1 LFLSSHTSL
10 FRLPHSLDRI
20 LPASTE
26 VKTLLSIG
34 IYTCACLDL
43 KKIEGAMTNQEIA
56 KILTHI
62 SQILEIQGENPFKI
76 RAYTKASQTISSL
89 TYPVASLDE
98 TGKIGELPGIGEG
111 IAKKI
116 AELLQTGKLQY
127 YEDLKKSEFAPLTD
141 FLDIPGVGPK
151 HARLVYDELGIN
163 TVSALHKAAEEGK
176 LRDLPGLGEKAEK
189 NILQAIQQVQKYKER
204 FPLAFIY
211 PRAQAI
217 LEHLKEIKEI
227 QQITLAG
234 SLRRMRETIAD
245 VDILAASDQ
254 ADKVMESFVHLPMA
268 AKVVAQGHTK
278 SSITTKDGF
287 QVDLRVVP
295 MDSFGAACHYFTG
308 SKAHNIRIRS
318 LGIERGLKI
327 NEYAVFKNEKRIA
340 GKTELEIFKSVKL
353 PYIAPELRED
363 QGEIEAAQRGSL
375 PSLVEIKHIL
385 GDLHVHTNWSDGNN
399 TIEELAQAARRRGY
413 RYVAICDH
421 SASLGIAHGL
431 KRERLEKQIE
441 EIEKVNRKLKGCKV
455 LKGIEVDIKPNGD
468 LDADRD
474 VLESLDVVVASVHSK
489 FTQPE
494 NEMTRRIVKALE
506 NPNVHILAHPTGR
519 LIGKREPYQ
528 VNIDT
533 VMDACLANGK
543 IMELNAYPERL
554 DLSDLNCRK
563 AKEKGVKLAVST
575 DSHRTEHLEW
585 MTFGV
590 ATARRG
596 WIEPQDVI
604 NTLPLLK
611 LLKFLHG

>member
-1 LFLSSHTSL
+1 
-10 FRLPHSLDRI
+10 
-20 LPASTE
+20 
-26 VKTLLSIG
+26 
-34 IYTCACLDL
+34 
-43 KKIEGAMTNQEIA
+43 MTNQEIA
-56 KILTHI
+56 QILTHI
-62 SQILEIQGENPFKI
+62 SQILDIQGENPFKI
-76 RAYTKASQTISSL
+76 RAYVKASQTVSSL
-89 TYPVASLDE
+89 TYPLASMDE
-98 TGKIGELPGIGEG
+98 TGKISKLPGIGEG
-111 IAKKI
+111 IAKKLT
-116 AELLQTGKLQY
+116 ELLQTGKLQY

-141 FLDIPGVGPK
+141 FLDIPGMGPK
-151 HARLVYDELGIN
+151 HAKLVYDELGIS
-163 TVSALHKAAEEGK
+163 TVAALRQAAEEGK
-176 LRDLPGLGEKAEK
+176 LRTLPGLGEKAEK

-211 PRAQAI
+211 PKAQDI
-217 LEHLKEIKEI
+217 LGHLKETKEI

-254 ADKVMESFVHLPMA
+254 ADKVMESFVQLPQT

-295 MDSFGAACHYFTG
+295 LESFGAACHYFTG

-327 NEYAVFKNEKRIA
+327 NEYGVFKNEKRIA
-340 GKTELEIFKSVKL
+340 GKTELEIFKSVSL
-353 PYIAPELRED
+353 PFIAPELRED
-363 QGEIEAAQRGSL
+363 QGEIEAAQSGKL
-375 PSLVEIKHIL
+375 PSLVELKDIR

-399 TIEELAQAARRRGY
+399 TIEEMAQAAKRRRY

-431 KRERLEKQIE
+431 KREKLEKQIE
-441 EIEKVNRKLKGCKV
+441 EIEKLDRKLKGCKV
-455 LKGIEVDIKPNGD
+455 LKGIEVDIKSNGELD
-468 LDADRD
+468 LDRNL
-474 VLESLDVVVASVHSK
+474 LERLDVVVASVHSK
-489 FTQPE
+489 FTQSE
-494 NEMTRRIVKALE
+494 AEMTRRIVKALE

-519 LIGKREPYQ
+519 IIGKREPYS
-528 VNIDT
+528 VNLDK

-543 IMELNAYPERL
+543 ILELNAYPERL

-563 AKEKGVKLAVST
+563 AKEKGVKVAIST
-575 DSHRTEHLEW
+575 DAHRTEHLEW

-596 WIEPQDVI
+596 WIEPQDVV

-611 LLKFLHG
+611 LLKLLHG